1 MVGIQSP
8 GSLLHMLLTHWVSL
22 GLCFC
27 IATLPS
33 EAQLSHVPSFRV
45 QTSGHAKEACAPL
58 TPPGWSPG
66 ACMGR
71 GWLGK
76 LSAKSEWTPSGG
88 LDQLTTPTPSDL
100 RAPKRLHNP
109 GTRAKTLEH
118 PPPHCKGGPPVWVQR
133 ADPRRRPAVC
143 VCLKN
148 HSQRAGVPAGQV
160 SGAEWPMTVPRDQG
174 CLVSLR
180 KAELAPS
187 QVDQQPRS
195 WESRWALKSGAL

>member
-8 GSLLHMLLTHWVSL
+8 GSLLHVLLTHWVFL

-27 IATLPS
+27 IAPLPS

-45 QTSGHAKEACAPL
+45 QTSGHAKTACAPL

-88 LDQLTTPTPSDL
+88 
-100 RAPKRLHNP
+100 A
-109 GTRAKTLEH
+109 
-118 PPPHCKGGPPVWVQR
+118 
-133 ADPRRRPAVC
+133 
-143 VCLKN
+143 
-148 HSQRAGVPAGQV
+148 
-160 SGAEWPMTVPRDQG
+160 
-174 CLVSLR
+174 
-180 KAELAPS
+180 
-187 QVDQQPRS
+187 
-195 WESRWALKSGAL
+195 